1 MVQLIVIIARNLH
14 VTEQRHVN
22 LPGITVWCGLT
33 SEGILG
39 PFLFDDT
46 LTGATYLNLL
56 QEAIMPDL
64 RAQFGNDVQI
74 YLQQD
79 GAPPH
84 YHRDARAFLDEH
96 LTNRWIGRWGVVEF
110 PPLSPDLTPMDFF
123 LWGHIKDKVY
133 SRKPRIIDD
142 LKTTIVRECEA
153 IPRAMLRVV
162 VDSLVPRYQRCLA
175 QQGHQF
181 ELLH

>member
-1 MVQLIVIIARNLH
+1 MLDGAINRHNCTYWALDNPH

-33 SEGILG
+33 SEGLLG

-56 QEAIMPDL
+56 QEAIMPGI
-64 RAQFGNDVQI
+64 RAQFGNDVRF

-84 YHRDARAFLDEH
+84 HHRDVSAVLD
-96 LTNRWIGRWGVVEF
+96 
-110 PPLSPDLTPMDFF
+110 
-123 LWGHIKDKVY
+123 
-133 SRKPRIIDD
+133 
-142 LKTTIVRECEA
+142 
-153 IPRAMLRVV
+153 
-162 VDSLVPRYQRCLA
+162 
-175 QQGHQF
+175 
-181 ELLH
+181 